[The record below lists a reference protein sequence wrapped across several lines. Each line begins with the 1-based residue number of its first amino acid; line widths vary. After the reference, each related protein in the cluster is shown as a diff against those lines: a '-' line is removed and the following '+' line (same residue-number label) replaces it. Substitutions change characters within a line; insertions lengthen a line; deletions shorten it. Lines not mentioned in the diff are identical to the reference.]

1 MPMYQVETVR
11 EEYRTY
17 IVEAASQ
24 DEAEEKVLEDD
35 LKPNKIVVDGNYIHD
50 TTELKAEDFE

>member
-1 MPMYQVETVR
+1 MPMYEVETVR

-17 IVEAASQ
+17 IVEAASR

-35 LKPNKIVVDGNYIHD
+35 LKPNKIIVDDNFVHNM
-50 TTELKAEDFE
+50 TELKAEDFD

>member
-1 MPMYQVETVR
+1 MSNWAVETVR

-24 DEAEEKVLEDD
+24 AEAEEKVLADD

>member
-1 MPMYQVETVR
+1 MPMYEVETVR

-17 IVEAASQ
+17 IVEAASLE
-24 DEAEEKVLEDD
+24 EAEEKVLEDD
-35 LKPNKIVVDGNYIHD
+35 LKPNKIVVDGNYIHY